1 MDSALSDAVL
11 VRDVWRC
18 SAGLE
23 QCILALEQEHRGSD
37 ESSIS
42 DSEAVSD
49 SEDERYEPVGP
60 RLAVRPVVQQKVKH
74 EQPKAK
80 EWGFVKGPQCD

>member
-23 QCILALEQEHRGSD
+23 QCILALEQEPCGSD

-49 SEDERYEPVGP
+49 TDDES
-60 RLAVRPVVQQKVKH
+60 
-74 EQPKAK
+74 
-80 EWGFVKGPQCD
+80 

>member
-23 QCILALEQEHRGSD
+23 QCILALEQEPRGSD

-49 SEDERYEPVGP
+49 TDDES
-60 RLAVRPVVQQKVKH
+60 
-74 EQPKAK
+74 
-80 EWGFVKGPQCD
+80 